1 MNILLVVSRYPW
13 PPRRGDQLRT
23 VQTLRCLVA
32 DHRVTLLAP
41 DPGDAAG
48 EIPVELADRVET
60 VPYRRPGA
68 VAKALG
74 VVRAAVSGWPLQS
87 GLYDAPDLRRSLR
100 RHRTGADLCILQLA
114 RLVTMLRE
122 LEDVPLVVDLIDS
135 LALNFSRRAAFDRPG
150 LRPLLRFEA
159 GRLETAERRLFE
171 RARRLVLVSERDRRW
186 LRERWSLHGAETE
199 RLAVVPL
206 AVSSGVDGEGGELEG
221 EDGELRRRSSAAPVL
236 AVTGNL
242 GYWVNT
248 DAVLWWLDEVW
259 PTLSTRRSELRLVV
273 AGARPPVRLA
283 RAVAAAGGEL
293 IASPLDLGAVL
304 AQATVALAPMRGGS
318 GVPVKILEAWS
329 LGIPVVASPWAAQ
342 GADGRPGE
350 DLLVAATRDEWLD
363 AILTLVDDAD
373 LHRRLGAA
381 GRRRLAAEHSPR
393 RVDEAWRSVM
403 AAVGRRSAAHDLSPS
418 R

>member
-23 VQTLRCLVA
+23 VQTLRGLVA

-48 EIPVELADRVET
+48 EIPAELADRIET

-68 VAKALG
+68 MAKALG
-74 VVRAAVSGWPLQS
+74 VVRAAVSGRPLQS
-87 GLYDAPDLRRSLR
+87 GLYDAPDLRRLLR

-135 LALNFSRRAAFDRPG
+135 LALNFSRRAAFDRPW

-206 AVSSGVDGEGGELEG
+206 AVPSGAGGEGGEVEG
-221 EDGELRRRSSAAPVL
+221 EDGEVWPSSAAPVL

-248 DAVLWWLDEVW
+248 DAVLWWLEEVW

-293 IASPLDLGAVL
+293 IASPPDLGAVL

-350 DLLVAATRDEWLD
+350 DLLVAETRDGWLD
-363 AILTLVDDAD
+363 AILTLLDDTD
-373 LHRRLGAA
+373 LYRRLGAA
-381 GRRRLAAEHSPR
+381 GRRRLADEHSPR
-393 RVDEAWRSVM
+393 RVDEVWRAVI
-403 AAVGRRSAAHDLSPS
+403 AAAGRRSAAHDLSPS

>member
-23 VQTLRCLVA
+23 VQTLRCLVG
-32 DHRVTLLAP
+32 DHRVTLLTP
-41 DPGDAAG
+41 EPGDAAG
-48 EIPVELADRVET
+48 ETPAELVNRFET
-60 VPYRRPGA
+60 VPYRRPGP

-74 VVRAAVSGWPLQS
+74 VVRAAVSGRPLQS
-87 GLYDAPDLRRSLR
+87 GLYDSPDLRRSLR
-100 RHRTGADLCILQLA
+100 RHRAGADLCLLQLT
-114 RLVTMLRE
+114 RLVTTLRE
-122 LEDVPLVVDLIDS
+122 LEGVPLVVDLIDS
-135 LALNFSRRAAFDRPG
+135 LALNISRRAAFDRPW

-186 LRERWSLHGAETE
+186 LRERWSLHGSETE

-206 AVSSGVDGEGGELEG
+206 AVSSGADLEG
-221 EDGELRRRSSAAPVL
+221 EDGEVRPRGSGAPVL

-259 PTLSTRRSELRLVV
+259 PALSTRRSELRLVV
-273 AGARPPVRLA
+273 AGARPPARLA

-293 IASPLDLGAVL
+293 IASPPDLGAVL
-304 AQATVALAPMRGGS
+304 AEATVALAPMRGGS

-350 DLLVAATRDEWLD
+350 DLLVAETRDEWLD
-363 AILTLVDDAD
+363 AILTLLDDAD
-373 LHRRLGAA
+373 RRRRLGAV
-381 GRRRLAAEHSPR
+381 GRRRLAAEHSLR
-393 RVDEAWRSVM
+393 RVDEAWRSVI
-403 AAVGRRSAAHDLSPS
+403 AAVGRRSEDGDLSPS
-418 R
+418 H